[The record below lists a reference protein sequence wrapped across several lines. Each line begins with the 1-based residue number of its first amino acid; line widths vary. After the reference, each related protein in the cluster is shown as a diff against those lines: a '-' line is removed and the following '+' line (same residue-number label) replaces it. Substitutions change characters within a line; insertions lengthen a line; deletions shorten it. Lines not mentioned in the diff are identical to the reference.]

1 MKQQGNLYSFRIDC
15 MQFVLDFSDDDA
27 EMLRKLCEN
36 HDCTV
41 KQVLTQFVCDLV
53 DSKLSGGSDERMM
66 ISEWFLRSFERGD
79 VHG

>member
-41 KQVLTQFVCDLV
+41 K
-53 DSKLSGGSDERMM
+53 
-66 ISEWFLRSFERGD
+66 
-79 VHG
+79 